1 MPTEGQTATGP
12 NGQRAVFTGGRWVV
26 QSGPQM
32 PADPTYPF
40 QGQKAAADA
49 VRAQAD
55 AATAQAE
62 VPYAAANAA
71 ASAEKARAD
80 ADKAAAE
87 AEAKRAEQDRIARGQ
102 SDKVLQEMAASDNVL
117 SAIQAAKIMAR
128 KGGTTGWGSYA
139 SYLPDN
145 DARDLSGYLETIRA
159 NLTFDRLQQMRD
171 NSPTG
176 GAVGN
181 ASDRDMQLLGSTVA
195 SLDQGAS
202 REKLLESLDRIE
214 QHYQR
219 FQAFRAGVDPDS
231 DGGKQAMSAAFG
243 ADAGSDDQG
252 GGGGDQ
258 ENYKLG
264 IAEQFATE
272 NDKRFAAAAQSA
284 FDKGATY
291 DELQAMAQQYG
302 YGEWNPDQLRTAIQF
317 RNEGGQGATLTAPKS
332 GYNDPSIY
340 DRAIQNI
347 GESPFGGYFGG
358 AGNALTFGAM
368 DELVGISR
376 GDSIADAF
384 SGRGQFTNEANLT
397 KGLLAEA
404 SPDANAIGNVAGG
417 VLGALGTGAI
427 AGAGRAATALAPR
440 ALLGDAMFGAAY
452 GAGEDNDSRLTGAA
466 LGAVAG
472 AGGGALGRGIVG
484 GVGNLVG
491 GIGGPANYLREQGI
505 RMTPGQ
511 LGESAGGLGR
521 ILKRREDRLAGFSGI
536 GDAISAQQNKG
547 IDQFNQAAFRQG
559 LSPVSREVPPSIAEE
574 GVQAAEGIV
583 SDAYGRALDGQ
594 NFGVDQQFKQAL
606 RGRFNQ
612 AAGLPA
618 MNDQAAYALNRAT
631 EPFVD
636 PSRNITGRNMQKMTQ
651 ELQRRASRLDSVADA
666 DGPDAAAILR
676 GAYDDVGDMVDRQA
690 PGVMQDFRNANTAY
704 GNVQT
709 LKDAVA
715 RAVNTEGRFTPA
727 QLGMAARASGKKYGG
742 KHASTDRQFFELQRA
757 GQQVLPS
764 KIPDSGTAGRE
775 AAGDGITGIVKSSL
789 RNLRLPLYSD
799 PALEALN
806 AIALARPQVARQ
818 AGEQIRRNSRIGGL
832 FGAPSGVVWAN

>member
-1 MPTEGQTATGP
+1 MANTQVY
-12 NGQRAVFTGGRWVV
+12 NGYIYEQQADGSWKRTTPA
-26 QSGPQM
+26 QPQM
-32 PADPTYPF
+32 PADPTYPY
-40 QGQKAAADA
+40 QGAQAQAQAQQAANKAAASEYDPQRAALDA
-49 VRAQAD
+49 RIQ
-55 AATAQAE
+55 QLE
-62 VPYAAANAA
+62 I
-71 ASAEKARAD
+71 
-80 ADKAAAE
+80 AAAE
-87 AEAKRAEQDRIARGQ
+87 RELAAQQTEQADTAEMQATKGLRSRLRTGNILEAIKNART
-102 SDKVLQEMAASDNVL
+102 L
-117 SAIQAAKIMAR
+117 AR
-128 KGGTTGWGSYA
+128 KGGTGYESLMA
-139 SYLPDN
+139 ALPMS
-145 DARDLSGYLETIRA
+145 DARALESALSPIKA
-159 NLTFDRLQQMRD
+159 NLAFERLQEMRD
-171 NSPTG
+171 ESKTG
-176 GAVGN
+176 GA
-181 ASDRDMQLLGSTVA
+181 LGSVSERELDLLSSA
-195 SLDQGAS
+195 VSSLDTGVSQEQFLS
-202 REKLLESLDRIE
+202 SLDAIE
-214 QHYQR
+214 RHFVGSQMALTGIDPTSEEGSAVYR
-219 FQAFRAGVDPDS
+219 EYGVAPI
-231 DGGKQAMSAAFG
+231 GE
-243 ADAGSDDQG
+243 GSDTPDG
-252 GGGGDQ
+252 PK
-258 ENYKLG
+258 KLG
-264 IAEQFATE
+264 IAEQFATDT
-272 NDKRFAAAAQSA
+272 DKRFAAAAQSA

-317 RNEGGQGATLTAPKS
+317 RNQGGEGATLTAPKS

-340 DRAIQNI
+340 DRAVQNI
-347 GESPFGGYFGG
+347 GESALGGYIGG

-368 DELVGISR
+368 DELVGISQ

-384 SGRGQFTNEANLT
+384 GGTGRFTNEANL
-397 KGLLAEA
+397 KKDLLADA

-417 VLGALGTGAI
+417 VLGALGTGAV

-440 ALLGDAMFGAAY
+440 ALLGDAAFGAAY
-452 GAGEDNDSRLTGAA
+452 GAGENNDSRLAGAG

-472 AGGGALGRGIVG
+472 AGGGAIGRGIVNGIGNAVG
-484 GVGNLVG
+484 GVG
-491 GIGGPANYLREQGI
+491 GPAQYLREQGI

-511 LGESAGGLGR
+511 IGESAGGLGR
-521 ILKRREDRLAGFSGI
+521 MLKRREDRLAGFSGI
-536 GDAISAQQNKG
+536 GDAIGAQQNKG

-574 GVQAAEGIV
+574 GVEAAEGIV

-606 RGRFNQ
+606 RGRFGQ
-612 AAGLPA
+612 ASQLPA
-618 MNDQAAYALNRAT
+618 MGDQAAYALNKSTA
-631 EPFVD
+631 PFVD
-636 PSRNITGRNMQKMTQ
+636 PAKNITGRNMQKMTQ
-651 ELQRRASRLDSVADA
+651 EMQRRASLLDKVADA

-742 KHASTDRQFFELQRA
+742 KHASTDRQFFDLQRA

-806 AIALARPQVARQ
+806 AIALARPQAARQ
-818 AGEQIRRNSRIGGL
+818 AGEQIRRQARIGGL
-832 FGAPSGVVWAN
+832 FGAPMMVNYAN

>member
-1 MPTEGQTATGP
+1 MAKPWERYGAQP
-12 NGQRAVFTGGRWVV
+12 QVV
-26 QSGPQM
+26 GTP
-32 PADPTYPF
+32 DPTLPS
-40 QGQKAAADA
+40 KTTKS
-49 VRAQAD
+49 VN
-55 AATAQAE
+55 E
-62 VPYAAANAA
+62 AA
-71 ASAEKARAD
+71 ASAYDPQRAALEARIKELEVQAAERELATQQTEQAQTEEMQGVKDLRSRLRTGNILDSIAKART
-80 ADKAAAE
+80 
-87 AEAKRAEQDRIARGQ
+87 
-102 SDKVLQEMAASDNVL
+102 L
-117 SAIQAAKIMAR
+117 AR
-128 KGGTTGWGSYA
+128 KGGTGYESLMA
-139 SYLPDN
+139 ALPMS
-145 DARDLSGYLETIRA
+145 DARALESALSPIKA
-159 NLTFDRLQQMRD
+159 NLAFERLQEMRD
-171 NSPTG
+171 ESKTG
-176 GAVGN
+176 GALGAV
-181 ASDRDMQLLGSTVA
+181 SERELDLLSSAVS
-195 SLDQGAS
+195 SLDTGVSQEQFLS
-202 REKLLESLDRIE
+202 SLDAIE
-214 QHYQR
+214 RHFVGSQM
-219 FQAFRAGVDPDS
+219 AITGVDPTSEEGSKVFRQYGVAPIGEGTNND
-231 DGGKQAMSAAFG
+231 DGGKR
-243 ADAGSDDQG
+243 
-252 GGGGDQ
+252 
-258 ENYKLG
+258 LG

-384 SGRGQFTNEANLT
+384 SGRGQFTNEANLK
-397 KGLLAEA
+397 KGLLADA

-417 VLGALGTGAI
+417 VLGALGTGAV

-452 GAGEDNDSRLTGAA
+452 GAGEDNDSRLTGAT

-472 AGGGALGRGIVG
+472 AGGGALGRGIVNG
-484 GVGNLVG
+484 AANAVG
-491 GIGGPANYLREQGI
+491 GISGPANYLREQGI

-521 ILKRREDRLAGFSGI
+521 MLKRREDRLAGFSGI
-536 GDAISAQQNKG
+536 GDAIGAQQNRG

-574 GVQAAEGIV
+574 GIETAEGIV
-583 SDAYGRALDGQ
+583 SDAYGRALDGRT
-594 NFGVDQQFKQAL
+594 FTPDI
-606 RGRFNQ
+606 Q
-612 AAGLPA
+612 AAQGLA
-618 MNDQAAYALNRAT
+618 QAQQTGARALGELGGEFDNTLSTRVM
-631 EPFVD
+631 PFMEQPQV
-636 PSRNITGRNMQKMTQ
+636 NGRDVQAI
-651 ELQRRASRLDSVADA
+651 LQGLRR
-666 DGPDAAAILR
+666 DAAALGNRPR
-676 GAYDDVGDMVDRQA
+676 GDIYREASGQAEDAVTGMVSRQA
-690 PGVMQDFRNANTAY
+690 PEVMPGLNAANQAY
-704 GNVQT
+704 GNKEI
-709 LKDAVA
+709 LKDAVG
-715 RAVNTEGRFTPA
+715 RAINTEGRFTPA
-727 QLGMAARASGKKYGG
+727 QLGLAARGNAKRFGG
-742 KHASTDRQFFELQRA
+742 RHATTERPFYELQRA

-764 KIPDSGTAGRE
+764 KIPDSGTAGRQ
-775 AAGDGITGIVKSSL
+775 AAGDGWTGIVKSSL

-806 AIALARPQVARQ
+806 AIALARPQAARQ